1 MNQLAANL
9 VDRVLPA
16 VPVRQWVLSFPM
28 RVRFLLARRPEL
40 RNEVL
45 DVLLEEVTGW
55 LGEATGRA
63 GHGGAVSVWQL
74 AGSALNLN
82 PHIHAIVLD
91 GVYAEDASGSLG
103 FHASRRPPRRVL
115 QRLVETVRARVMRLL
130 VARGLTEDVDD
141 DEEDGQ
147 LSLQAASI
155 EGRPERDG
163 DHARAD
169 DTERDDPRS
178 ASCEWFDLHAGPS
191 IPAWDRTRL
200 ERLVRYVARPPL
212 STKRMTVREDGR
224 VAIGFHHPWR
234 DGTTHV
240 LFTPQKL
247 LERLAAI
254 VPHPRVHLVH
264 YHGVLA
270 PAAAWRPRVPS

>member
-1 MNQLAANL
+1 
-9 VDRVLPA
+9 
-16 VPVRQWVLSFPM
+16 
-28 RVRFLLARRPEL
+28 
-40 RNEVL
+40 
-45 DVLLEEVTGW
+45 
-55 LGEATGRA
+55 
-63 GHGGAVSVWQL
+63 VSW
-74 AGSALNLN
+74 
-82 PHIHAIVLD
+82 
-91 GVYAEDASGSLG
+91 
-103 FHASRRPPRRVL
+103 
-115 QRLVETVRARVMRLL
+115 T
-130 VARGLTEDVDD
+130 TVDD

-155 EGRPERDG
+155 EGRPEREWE
-163 DHARAD
+163 AASAA
-169 DTERDDPRS
+169 ELRDDPRS

-212 STKRMTVREDGR
+212 STKRLTLREDGR
-224 VAIGFHHPWR
+224 VALGFHHPWR

-240 LFTPQKL
+240 LFTPRKL

-270 PAAAWRPRVPS
+270 PAATLRPRVVPTPGTTPRKSSWIPWAELMLRVFGVDPMVCGRCGLRLEVRAVVRVWDTARKILDGLHRARAQLPLLPCAEAPRDRPTA